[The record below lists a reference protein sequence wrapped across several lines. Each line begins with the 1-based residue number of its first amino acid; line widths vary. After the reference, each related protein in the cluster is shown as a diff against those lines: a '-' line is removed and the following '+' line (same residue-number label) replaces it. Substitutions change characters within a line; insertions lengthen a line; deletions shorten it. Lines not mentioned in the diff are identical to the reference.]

1 MLVLSDA
8 IKLDLSFRE
17 TYLVPLIVIDAER
30 FDSGSFVNKPIY
42 ISTNKGLFGYGNTE
56 GSFGENIFWEDYD
69 LKLNNVKESLDL
81 VGRKYKINNLSFT
94 LSNYFVQEKRI
105 SDFVADRGLLNKTV
119 EVYYKT
125 QSCKNLNDCVLIFKR
140 ASNS

>member
-30 FDSGSFVNKPIY
+30 LNSGSFVNEPIY
-42 ISTNKGLFGYGNTE
+42 ISTNKGLFGE

-69 LKLNNVKESLDL
+69 LKLNNV
-81 VGRKYKINNLSFT
+81 
-94 LSNYFVQEKRI
+94 
-105 SDFVADRGLLNKTV
+105 
-119 EVYYKT
+119 
-125 QSCKNLNDCVLIFKR
+125 
-140 ASNS
+140 